1 MEIAQGTT
9 GLTPQFVLRP
19 INTTSAYAAKER

>member
-9 GLTPQFVLRP
+9 GLTPQFAMRP
-19 INTTSAYAAKER
+19 INTTIVYARQEP

>member
-9 GLTPQFVLRP
+9 GLTTQSAMLP
-19 INTTSAYAAKER
+19 INTTSAYSRLGP